1 MSWYALILALLLTIS
16 LFSPGYTIARAILSD
31 AIALTRGDRFFN
43 QDLTPYNLTAWGFAD
58 CQRDPNGWGFG
69 STLGRLFLR
78 TLPGQYDE
86 KSVYTWFPLVHPSAM
101 ETNLKKLGK
110 LGDYTLD
117 RPKVAGGETAVAN
130 YVEAGE
136 ILRDNAVFASEYARR
151 AQEVIKGNGYA
162 NLMSGSFTS

>member
-1 MSWYALILALLLTIS
+1 MPWYAPASSFSLTIS
-16 LFSPGYTIARAILSD
+16 LFLPGYTIARAILSD

-43 QDLTPYNLTAWGFAD
+43 QDFTPYNLTSWGFAD

-86 KSVYTWFPLVHPSAM
+86 TSVYTWFPLMHPSAM

-110 LGDYTLD
+110 LRDYTLE
-117 RPKVAGGETAVAN
+117 RPKPVGREAFVAN

-136 ILRDNAVFASEYARR
+136 ILRDNTAFAPDYARR
-151 AQEVIKGNGYA
+151 AQEVVKGKG
-162 NLMSGSFTS
+162 